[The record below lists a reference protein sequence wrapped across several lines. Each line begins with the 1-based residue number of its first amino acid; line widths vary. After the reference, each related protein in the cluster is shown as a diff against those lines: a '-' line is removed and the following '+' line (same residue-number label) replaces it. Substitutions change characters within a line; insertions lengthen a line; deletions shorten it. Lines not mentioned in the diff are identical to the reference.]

1 MRIPLY
7 QIDAFTSQVFRG
19 NPAAVCPLEAW
30 LDDALLQAIAAENNL
45 SETAYI
51 VPQGE
56 QYRIRWF
63 TPEQEVDLCGH
74 ATLASAYVVFHY
86 LKPASEE
93 VIFDSRSGPLPVT
106 HVGERICLDFPARAP
121 VPCSVSETLLKALR
135 QPPREVLCSRDY
147 LAVYDSEDV
156 VRSLEPDMQL
166 LATIDRLGVIVT
178 ASGESSDFVSRFFAP
193 GAGIP
198 EDPVTGSAHC
208 TLTPFWAKRLGKTR
222 LHALQISRRGGELFC
237 ELRGSRIL
245 IAGCAVKYLEGT
257 IDV

>member
-19 NPAAVCPLEAW
+19 NPAAVCPLETW

-63 TPEQEVDLCGH
+63 TPEQEVELCGH
-74 ATLASAYVVFHY
+74 ATLASAYVIFHY
-86 LKPASEE
+86 LKPAAEE
-93 VIFDSRSGPLPVT
+93 VIFTSRSGPLPVT
-106 HVGERICLDFPARAP
+106 HVGERICLDFPANAP
-121 VPCSVSETLLKALR
+121 VPCSVSDTLLKALG
-135 QPPREVLCSRDY
+135 QPPQEVLCSRDY
-147 LAVYDSEDV
+147 LAVYDSEDTI
-156 VRSLEPDMQL
+156 RSLEPDMRL

-178 ASGESSDFVSRFFAP
+178 ASGRRSDFVSRYFAP

-198 EDPVTGSAHC
+198 EDPVTGAAHC

-222 LHALQISRRGGELFC
+222 LHAQQISQRGGELFC
-237 ELRGSRIL
+237 ELRGSRVL
-245 IAGCAVKYLEGT
+245 IAGYAVKYLEGL
-257 IDV
+257 IEV